1 MLTSMNRLTRYHMP
15 RLLQLM
21 SWLVMLSVTAYG
33 QLAEEQAALSL
44 PSIKDELTA
53 SDSAEA
59 GEGSSKGQE
68 AFPEAPQTAD
78 EGIQVRVGKLTDSSG
93 NTNESETIKIYSP
106 YPAKPRSAAPEG
118 WHYVPAP
125 YAIKAYK
132 QTVSLV
138 GGNTIDLAVTPFV
151 LVPSSDDA
159 KIFSISEPGYN
170 PSMKFSQQE
179 TIAAMLQAATMEI
192 EKQEKQAAKAIH
204 LLEQL
209 LATLPQKNNE

>member
-1 MLTSMNRLTRYHMP
+1 MP
-15 RLLQLM
+15 
-21 SWLVMLSVTAYG
+21 T
-33 QLAEEQAALSL
+33 
-44 PSIKDELTA
+44 PSIKEELTA
-53 SDSAEA
+53 SDRVEA
-59 GEGSSKGQE
+59 GEDSSKGHE

-93 NTNESETIKIYSP
+93 NANESETIKIYSP
-106 YPAKPRSAAPEG
+106 YPAKPLSAAPEG